1 MWPYGS
7 ASSVWTCPLNS
18 GQIWKYPEVLGI
30 EKSVHLLLRIQF
42 SIPKVEPIRSKN
54 NIFIQKIPENKFRKL
69 TKMPP
74 GVCSQLAYFRINRC
88 GIFFGWNMSVVW
100 TFWPNG
106 IILHLDFDAFVGLSE
121 TLDRV
126 VRGPLYRARTTRPRP
141 SGPDDTP
148 ILLVRHI
155 FQKEHRLPW
164 CQLVIVQFASY
175 IFHWCSRDFYYLK
188 KCEFGHPESG
198 VRHGPSMIRDERKGH
213 ENPDGT
219 MCAVRTTMWLD
230 EWMGQTRWRVRNL
243 RSQIVAY
250 NGPRTV
256 VAWRKF
262 GFTCSIHCSNLKL
275 WNLKK

>member
-1 MWPYGS
+1 MPNISFCFPAIFSSIFKKISHMWPYGS

-54 NIFIQKIPENKFRKL
+54 NIFIQKKIPENKFRKH

-74 GVCSQLAYFRINRC
+74 GVCSQFAYFRINRC
-88 GIFFGWNMSVVW
+88 GIFFGWNISVVW
-100 TFWPNG
+100 SFWPNG

-155 FQKEHRLPW
+155 FQKEHRLLW
-164 CQLVIVQFASY
+164 CQLVIVQFASC

-188 KCEFGHPESG
+188 KCQFEHPEAG
-198 VRHGPSMIRDERKGH
+198 VRHGLATTSLWSGEDERSGRDEVCMDQETSAEKSRPG
-213 ENPDGT
+213 
-219 MCAVRTTMWLD
+219 
-230 EWMGQTRWRVRNL
+230 
-243 RSQIVAY
+243 S
-250 NGPRTV
+250 
-256 VAWRKF
+256 
-262 GFTCSIHCSNLKL
+262 
-275 WNLKK
+275 